1 VDLLNWLCQ
10 YEERHHDGG
19 SGSGVRV
26 LRAPDTM
33 EGPLAPALL
42 HAVGLPSTSLWLLW
56 DPNSL
61 ACSLPV
67 VAAFP
72 NAGVR
77 LVRLGGQVAF
87 AALLCFAFAFIA
99 LRLLF
104 FVAAGPLQVCRTL
117 GRSTTTVSLGR
128 DIYARL
134 CASLGDDGCT
144 TLSTAAVSLPLPVLL

>member
-1 VDLLNWLCQ
+1 MDLLNWLCE

-104 FVAAGPLQVCRTL
+104 FCGCGPFAGVSHTGTLNNNCVAREGHLRKAVCITR
-117 GRSTTTVSLGR
+117 
-128 DIYARL
+128 
-134 CASLGDDGCT
+134 
-144 TLSTAAVSLPLPVLL
+144 